1 MSRDPVQT
9 ALRHAAR
16 RGTPY
21 VHQDGPLVVL
31 VLHGGTVNHVTGQ
44 IRAVTMQRMCS
55 SSALARAVA
64 ARALTDLVTFAGHPD
79 PLAVSVLYAE
89 AALRNALRRRRAA

>member
-1 MSRDPVQT
+1 MSADPVQT

-31 VLHGGTVNHVTGQ
+31 VLDGAVNHSTGQ
-44 IRAVTMQRMCS
+44 IRAVTMQRMCW
-55 SSALARAVA
+55 SSALARSVA
-64 ARALTDLVTFAGHPD
+64 ARALGDLQAFAGHPD
-79 PLAVSVLYAE
+79 PLAVSALYAE
-89 AALRNALRRRRAA
+89 AAYRHACRRRRAA